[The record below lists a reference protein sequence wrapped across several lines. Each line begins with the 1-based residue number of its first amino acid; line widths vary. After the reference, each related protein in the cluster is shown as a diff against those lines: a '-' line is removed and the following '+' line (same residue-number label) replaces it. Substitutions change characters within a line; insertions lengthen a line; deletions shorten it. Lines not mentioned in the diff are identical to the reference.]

1 MKLTKTQYITGID
14 EEVEFEVDAEL
25 CEADWQDSGVE
36 VISATWDNR

>member
-1 MKLTKTQYITGID
+1 MKLTKTQYIKEINAD
-14 EEVEFEVDAEL
+14 VEFEVDAEL

>member
-25 CEADWQDSGVE
+25 CEADWHRLRGNV
-36 VISATWDNR
+36 